1 MLPINPPSGFGA
13 VEGQSNALATSKTV
27 VAVWPTN
34 PFSVPLL
41 VRVVSTTTAVV
52 SVSVRAPAPTAVTDA
67 ILVANLPEF
76 ICLPAGTRMGV
87 LALSAPG
94 TAYFTPCT

>member
-13 VEGQSNALATSKTV
+13 VEGQSTALAISKATV
-27 VAVWPTN
+27 AIWPVH

-41 VRVVSTTTAVV
+41 VRVVATTTAVV
-52 SVSVRAPAPTAVTDA
+52 SVSARTPAPTALTDA

-76 ICLPAGTRMGV
+76 ICLPAGTQMGV
-87 LALSAPG
+87 LALVAPG